1 MARRSVAITTGTSVD
16 CRRLAP
22 NSQKDCLLSYIAS
35 ILQGPSGSAG
45 ACWASTPHAKAAY
58 IPLRGGGFY
67 RYMGHYVFMHFAPSF
82 LPSRSRAGGGAVTR
96 IYRSKRD
103 RYGPVP
109 RSALRPSWM
118 LLLPTAALPLWHLW
132 TLRIRLRGLGAEQHA
147 LVGTMIDV
155 ALQHACTFFPHTV
168 NLTPGSSDCHLANR
182 IDAYTTYWHWPDV
195 AYLSKRDSHTP
206 GPRQSDASPVSKGSA
221 SRKQPRPGQCL

>member
-82 LPSRSRAGGGAVTR
+82 LPSRAGAVTR

-103 RYGPVP
+103 RYQWIELNEYIKVTGCP
-109 RSALRPSWM
+109 REVTNTVNVGDGVKTLFICNWQVLKQ
-118 LLLPTAALPLWHLW
+118 LLLS
-132 TLRIRLRGLGAEQHA
+132 G
-147 LVGTMIDV
+147 
-155 ALQHACTFFPHTV
+155 
-168 NLTPGSSDCHLANR
+168 
-182 IDAYTTYWHWPDV
+182 
-195 AYLSKRDSHTP
+195 
-206 GPRQSDASPVSKGSA
+206 
-221 SRKQPRPGQCL
+221 